1 MSFESENIYDPKR
14 SHGDSSSQ
22 EITSVDAEYEVASKA
37 VRDLAYSNNSL
48 RLVRIE
54 EFESPLSL
62 SASDF
67 EEYARRFVTLFID
80 ENRSFV
86 GGNGKVIYAENSC
99 GEALALKFCLSSQSE
114 QSLRHEY
121 EIQRSLY
128 GIKGIPK
135 VYGWGMLEENAVII
149 MEWIEGIT
157 LSHACQ
163 SLAVDE
169 DKRLSPLTA
178 ARLGRDLFDLLS
190 RMDVLEGEF
199 VHRDISPMNILV
211 RTSRLSVIEQAEEGV
226 FDLCL
231 IDFGS
236 AVHYGNDSRRNEE
249 APCEAVPA
257 YAAPELLDMTEAS
270 SKAKTSP
277 LVDVYAATSVLYEM
291 VCGHVPY
298 HSYLHEAQC
307 KQRANVDEKTIA
319 AKEAHS
325 AEEAYVNKETDSEA
339 VAEEEAKGKVK
350 AEASDLNNFA
360 SITDKDIFTCELKTN
375 KPIDPIVMAHRAA
388 DDIGVVLSYE
398 PEVAVVASLA
408 ASEFS
413 LAPDAGEVREAL
425 AMVDEQLEELIEAGL
440 QPNPSDR
447 PLAMAM
453 RDALATFVFQYADN
467 VGRALR
473 GEPLV
478 SCLSGSPASGFG
490 GSPLRIRNV
499 LRSVGKAAS
508 AAVWMVAVVAT
519 GVLVGGADATF
530 GFGQETTQ
538 GQINGIMVSCALAL
552 PGILGLALRGKS
564 LHSLKGF
571 IRGSVG
577 LLLGTIAVVAASF
590 GVEPSSQGITQ
601 GLYAALFA
609 AVAAGWCPL
618 VVDFA
623 LAALPVRRRKLLK
636 AAAERFA
643 LESGLESEAI
653 VKTEKLNQQLTTDN
667 SQADSSEEESTIND
681 GVLFEVVEDIM
692 EENEVA
698 KGTTS
703 EDDASQE
710 FSKSQRKE
718 DSHDGK

>member
-1 MSFESENIYDPKR
+1 MSFESGNINDPKR
-14 SHGDSSSQ
+14 MHDGSPSQ
-22 EITSVDAEYEVASKA
+22 EITSVNAEYEVDSKA
-37 VRDLAYSNNSL
+37 ARDLAYSNNSL

-135 VYGWGMLEENAVII
+135 VYGWGMLEGNAVII
-149 MEWIEGIT
+149 MEWIEGVT

-236 AVHYGNDSRRNEE
+236 AVHYGNSSRRNEK
-249 APCEAVPA
+249 APCETVPA
-257 YAAPELLDMTEAS
+257 YAAPELLDTTNTF

-277 LVDVYAATSVLYEM
+277 LVDVYAASSVLYEM

-307 KQRANVDEKTIA
+307 KQEANVD
-319 AKEAHS
+319 AK
-325 AEEAYVNKETDSEA
+325 
-339 VAEEEAKGKVK
+339 
-350 AEASDLNNFA
+350 
-360 SITDKDIFTCELKTN
+360 ITCELKTN
-375 KPIDPIVMAHRAA
+375 KPIDPIMMAHRAA
-388 DDIGVVLSYE
+388 DDIGMVLSYE

-440 QPNPSDR
+440 QANPSDR

-490 GSPLRIRNV
+490 GSPLRIRNI

-508 AAVWMVAVVAT
+508 AAVWMVTVVAT
-519 GVLVGGADATF
+519 GILVSGADATF
-530 GFGQETTQ
+530 GFGQEITQ

-552 PGILGLALRGKS
+552 PGILGLVLRGKS

-571 IRGSVG
+571 IRGSAG
-577 LLLGTIAVVAASF
+577 LLFGAVAVVVASF
-590 GVEPSSQGITQ
+590 GIEPSSQGISQ
-601 GLYAALFA
+601 GLYAALFS

-618 VVDFA
+618 VVEFA
-623 LAALPVRRRKLLK
+623 LAALPARRRKLLK

-643 LESGLESEAI
+643 LESGLQSEAI
-653 VKTEKLNQQLTTDN
+653 AKTEKPNQQLMADN
-667 SQADSSEEESTIND
+667 FQADSSEEESTIND
-681 GVLFEVVEDIM
+681 EVLFEVVEDVM
-692 EENEVA
+692 EENEVT
-698 KGTTS
+698 KGSTS
-703 EDDASQE
+703 ADDASQE

>member
-1 MSFESENIYDPKR
+1 MSFESGNINDPKR
-14 SHGDSSSQ
+14 MHDGSSSR

-37 VRDLAYSNNSL
+37 ARDLAYSNNSL

-135 VYGWGMLEENAVII
+135 VYGWGMLEGNAVII
-149 MEWIEGIT
+149 MEWIEGVT

-236 AVHYGNDSRRNEE
+236 AAHYGNGSCRNEK
-249 APCEAVPA
+249 APCETVPA
-257 YAAPELLDMTEAS
+257 YAAPELLDTTS
-270 SKAKTSP
+270 TFSKAKTSP

-291 VCGHVPY
+291 VCGYVPY

-307 KQRANVDEKTIA
+307 KQEASVDEKI
-319 AKEAHS
+319 
-325 AEEAYVNKETDSEA
+325 
-339 VAEEEAKGKVK
+339 
-350 AEASDLNNFA
+350 
-360 SITDKDIFTCELKTN
+360 TCELKTN

-388 DDIGVVLSYE
+388 DDIGMVLSYE

-440 QPNPSDR
+440 QPSPSDR

-508 AAVWMVAVVAT
+508 VAVWMVAVVAT
-519 GVLVGGADATF
+519 GILVSGADATF
-530 GFGQETTQ
+530 GFGQEVTQ
-538 GQINGIMVSCALAL
+538 GQIDGIMVSCALAL
-552 PGILGLALRGKS
+552 PGILGLVLRGKS

-571 IRGSVG
+571 IRGSIG
-577 LLLGTIAVVAASF
+577 LLFGAAAVVVASF
-590 GVEPSSQGITQ
+590 GVEPSSQGISQ

-623 LAALPVRRRKLLK
+623 LAALPARRRKLLK

-653 VKTEKLNQQLTTDN
+653 VKTEKSNQQLTTEN
-667 SQADSSEEESTIND
+667 SQVDLGEEESTIND
-681 GVLFEVVEDIM
+681 EVLFEVVEDSM

-698 KGTTS
+698 KGTIS
-703 EDDASQE
+703 ADVASQE

>member
-1 MSFESENIYDPKR
+1 MSFESGNINDPKR
-14 SHGDSSSQ
+14 MHDGSPSQ
-22 EITSVDAEYEVASKA
+22 EITSVNAEYEVDSKA
-37 VRDLAYSNNSL
+37 ARDLAYSNNSL

-135 VYGWGMLEENAVII
+135 VYGWGMLEGNAVII
-149 MEWIEGIT
+149 MEWIEGVT

-236 AVHYGNDSRRNEE
+236 AVHYGNSSRRNEK
-249 APCEAVPA
+249 APCETVPA
-257 YAAPELLDMTEAS
+257 YAAPELLDTTNTF

-277 LVDVYAATSVLYEM
+277 LVDVYAASSVLYEM

-307 KQRANVDEKTIA
+307 KQEANVD
-319 AKEAHS
+319 AK
-325 AEEAYVNKETDSEA
+325 
-339 VAEEEAKGKVK
+339 
-350 AEASDLNNFA
+350 
-360 SITDKDIFTCELKTN
+360 ITCELKTN
-375 KPIDPIVMAHRAA
+375 KPIDPIMMAHRAA
-388 DDIGVVLSYE
+388 DDIGMVLSYE

-440 QPNPSDR
+440 QANPSDR

-490 GSPLRIRNV
+490 GSPLRIRNI

-508 AAVWMVAVVAT
+508 AAVWMVTVVAT
-519 GVLVGGADATF
+519 GILVSGADATF
-530 GFGQETTQ
+530 GFGQEITQ

-552 PGILGLALRGKS
+552 PGILGLVLRGKS

-571 IRGSVG
+571 IRGSAG
-577 LLLGTIAVVAASF
+577 LLLGAVAVVVASF
-590 GVEPSSQGITQ
+590 GIEPSSQGISQ

-618 VVDFA
+618 VVEFA
-623 LAALPVRRRKLLK
+623 LAALPARRRKLLK

-643 LESGLESEAI
+643 LESGLQSEAI
-653 VKTEKLNQQLTTDN
+653 AKTEKPNQQLMADN
-667 SQADSSEEESTIND
+667 FQADSSEEESTIND
-681 GVLFEVVEDIM
+681 EVLFEVVEDVM
-692 EENEVA
+692 EENEVT
-698 KGTTS
+698 KGSTS
-703 EDDASQE
+703 ADDASQE

>member
-1 MSFESENIYDPKR
+1 MSFESGNINDPKR
-14 SHGDSSSQ
+14 MHDGSPSQ
-22 EITSVDAEYEVASKA
+22 EITSVNAEYEVDSKA
-37 VRDLAYSNNSL
+37 ARDLAYSNNSL

-135 VYGWGMLEENAVII
+135 VYGWGMLEGNAVII
-149 MEWIEGIT
+149 MEWIEGVT

-236 AVHYGNDSRRNEE
+236 AVHYGNSSRRNEK
-249 APCEAVPA
+249 APCETVPA
-257 YAAPELLDMTEAS
+257 YAAPELLDTTNTF

-277 LVDVYAATSVLYEM
+277 LVDVYAASSVLYEM

-307 KQRANVDEKTIA
+307 KQEANVD
-319 AKEAHS
+319 AK
-325 AEEAYVNKETDSEA
+325 
-339 VAEEEAKGKVK
+339 
-350 AEASDLNNFA
+350 
-360 SITDKDIFTCELKTN
+360 ITCELKTN
-375 KPIDPIVMAHRAA
+375 KPIDPIMMAHRAA
-388 DDIGVVLSYE
+388 DDIGMVLSYE

-440 QPNPSDR
+440 QANPSDR

-490 GSPLRIRNV
+490 GSPLRIRNI

-508 AAVWMVAVVAT
+508 AAVWMVTVVAT
-519 GVLVGGADATF
+519 GILVSGADATF
-530 GFGQETTQ
+530 GFGQEITQ

-552 PGILGLALRGKS
+552 PGILGLVLRGKS

-571 IRGSVG
+571 IRGSAG
-577 LLLGTIAVVAASF
+577 LLFGAVAVVVASF
-590 GVEPSSQGITQ
+590 GIEPSSQGISQ

-618 VVDFA
+618 VVEFA
-623 LAALPVRRRKLLK
+623 LAALPARRRKLLK

-643 LESGLESEAI
+643 LESGLQSEAI
-653 VKTEKLNQQLTTDN
+653 AKTEKPNQQLMADN
-667 SQADSSEEESTIND
+667 FQADSSEEESTIND
-681 GVLFEVVEDIM
+681 EVLFEVVEDVM
-692 EENEVA
+692 EENEVT
-698 KGTTS
+698 KGSTS
-703 EDDASQE
+703 ADDASQE

>member
-1 MSFESENIYDPKR
+1 MSFESGNNNDPK
-14 SHGDSSSQ
+14 HVHDDSFSR
-22 EITSVDAEYEVASKA
+22 EITSVDAEYEVTSKA
-37 VRDLAYSNNSL
+37 ARDLAYSENSL
-48 RLVRIE
+48 RLVRVK

-62 SASDF
+62 SAPDF

-99 GEALALKFCLSSQSE
+99 GEALALKFYLSSQSE

-135 VYGWGMLEENAVII
+135 VYGWGMLEGNAVII
-149 MEWIEGIT
+149 MEWIEGVT

-211 RTSRLSVIEQAEEGV
+211 RTSRLSMIEQAEEGV

-236 AVHYGNDSRRNEE
+236 AVHYGNSSRRNEK

-257 YAAPELLDMTEAS
+257 YAAPEILDATS
-270 SKAKTSP
+270 TFSKAKTSP

-298 HSYLHEAQC
+298 HSYLYEAQC
-307 KQRANVDEKTIA
+307 RQGASVD
-319 AKEAHS
+319 AK
-325 AEEAYVNKETDSEA
+325 
-339 VAEEEAKGKVK
+339 
-350 AEASDLNNFA
+350 
-360 SITDKDIFTCELKTN
+360 ITCELKTN
-375 KPIDPIVMAHRAA
+375 KPIDPIMMAHRAA
-388 DDIGVVLSYE
+388 DDIGMVLSYE

-440 QPNPSDR
+440 QANPSDR

-519 GVLVGGADATF
+519 GILVSGADATF
-530 GFGQETTQ
+530 GFGQEITQ

-552 PGILGLALRGKS
+552 PGILGLVLRGKS

-571 IRGSVG
+571 IRGSAG
-577 LLLGTIAVVAASF
+577 LLFGAVAVVVASF
-590 GVEPSSQGITQ
+590 GIEPSSQGISQ

-623 LAALPVRRRKLLK
+623 LAALPARRRKLLK

-643 LESGLESEAI
+643 LESELQSEAI
-653 VKTEKLNQQLTTDN
+653 AKTEKPNQQLMADN
-667 SQADSSEEESTIND
+667 FQADSSEEESTIND
-681 GVLFEVVEDIM
+681 EVLFEVVEDVM
-692 EENEVA
+692 EENEVT
-698 KGTTS
+698 KGSTS
-703 EDDASQE
+703 ADDASQE

>member
-1 MSFESENIYDPKR
+1 MSFESGNINDPKR
-14 SHGDSSSQ
+14 MHDGSPSQ
-22 EITSVDAEYEVASKA
+22 EITSVNAEYEVDSKA
-37 VRDLAYSNNSL
+37 ARDLAYSNNSL

-135 VYGWGMLEENAVII
+135 VYGWGMLEGNAVII
-149 MEWIEGIT
+149 MEWIEGVT

-236 AVHYGNDSRRNEE
+236 AVHYGNSSRRNEK
-249 APCEAVPA
+249 APCETVPA
-257 YAAPELLDMTEAS
+257 YAAPELLDTTNTF

-277 LVDVYAATSVLYEM
+277 LVDVYAASSVLYEM

-307 KQRANVDEKTIA
+307 KQEANVD
-319 AKEAHS
+319 AK
-325 AEEAYVNKETDSEA
+325 
-339 VAEEEAKGKVK
+339 
-350 AEASDLNNFA
+350 
-360 SITDKDIFTCELKTN
+360 ITCELKTN
-375 KPIDPIVMAHRAA
+375 KPIDPIMMAHRAA
-388 DDIGVVLSYE
+388 DDIGMVLSYE

-440 QPNPSDR
+440 QANPSDR

-473 GEPLV
+473 GEPLG

-490 GSPLRIRNV
+490 GSPLRIRNI

-508 AAVWMVAVVAT
+508 AAVWMVTVVAT
-519 GVLVGGADATF
+519 GILVSGADATF
-530 GFGQETTQ
+530 GFGQEITQ

-552 PGILGLALRGKS
+552 PGILGLVLRGKS

-571 IRGSVG
+571 IRGSAG
-577 LLLGTIAVVAASF
+577 LLFGAVAVVVASF
-590 GVEPSSQGITQ
+590 GIEPSSQGISQ

-618 VVDFA
+618 VVEFA
-623 LAALPVRRRKLLK
+623 LAALPARRRKLLK

-643 LESGLESEAI
+643 LESGLQSEAI
-653 VKTEKLNQQLTTDN
+653 AKTEKPNQQLMADN
-667 SQADSSEEESTIND
+667 FQADSSEEESTIND
-681 GVLFEVVEDIM
+681 EVLFEVVEDVM
-692 EENEVA
+692 EENEVT
-698 KGTTS
+698 KGSTS
-703 EDDASQE
+703 ADDASQE

>member
-1 MSFESENIYDPKR
+1 MSFESGNNNDPK
-14 SHGDSSSQ
+14 HVHDDSFSR
-22 EITSVDAEYEVASKA
+22 EITSVDAEYEVTSKA
-37 VRDLAYSNNSL
+37 ARNLAYSENSL
-48 RLVRIE
+48 RLVRVK

-62 SASDF
+62 SAPDF

-135 VYGWGMLEENAVII
+135 VYGWGMLEGNAAII
-149 MEWIEGIT
+149 MEWIEGVT

-211 RTSRLSVIEQAEEGV
+211 RTSRLSMIEQAEEGV

-236 AVHYGNDSRRNEE
+236 AVHYGNSSRRNEK

-257 YAAPELLDMTEAS
+257 YAAPEILDATS
-270 SKAKTSP
+270 TFSKAKTSP

-298 HSYLHEAQC
+298 HSYLYEAQC
-307 KQRANVDEKTIA
+307 RQGTSVD
-319 AKEAHS
+319 AK
-325 AEEAYVNKETDSEA
+325 
-339 VAEEEAKGKVK
+339 
-350 AEASDLNNFA
+350 
-360 SITDKDIFTCELKTN
+360 ITCELKTN
-375 KPIDPIVMAHRAA
+375 KPIDPIMMAHRAA
-388 DDIGVVLSYE
+388 DDIGMVLSYE

-440 QPNPSDR
+440 QANPSDR

-519 GVLVGGADATF
+519 GILVSGADATF
-530 GFGQETTQ
+530 GFGQEITQ

-552 PGILGLALRGKS
+552 PGILGLVLRGKS

-571 IRGSVG
+571 IRGSAG
-577 LLLGTIAVVAASF
+577 LLFGAVAVVVASF
-590 GVEPSSQGITQ
+590 GIEPSSQGISQ

-623 LAALPVRRRKLLK
+623 LAALPARRRKLLK

-643 LESGLESEAI
+643 LESGLQSEAI
-653 VKTEKLNQQLTTDN
+653 AKTEKPNQQLMADN
-667 SQADSSEEESTIND
+667 FQADSSEEESTIND
-681 GVLFEVVEDIM
+681 EVLFEVVEDVM
-692 EENEVA
+692 EENEVT
-698 KGTTS
+698 KGSTS
-703 EDDASQE
+703 ADDASQE

>member
-1 MSFESENIYDPKR
+1 MSFESGNINDPKR
-14 SHGDSSSQ
+14 MHDGSSSR

-37 VRDLAYSNNSL
+37 ARDLAYSNNSL

-135 VYGWGMLEENAVII
+135 VYGWGMLEGNAVII
-149 MEWIEGIT
+149 MEWIEGVT

-226 FDLCL
+226 FDLYL

-236 AVHYGNDSRRNEE
+236 AAHYGNGSCRNEK
-249 APCEAVPA
+249 APCETVSA
-257 YAAPELLDMTEAS
+257 YAAPELLDTTNTF

-277 LVDVYAATSVLYEM
+277 LVDVYAASSVLYEM

-307 KQRANVDEKTIA
+307 KQEANVDEKI
-319 AKEAHS
+319 
-325 AEEAYVNKETDSEA
+325 
-339 VAEEEAKGKVK
+339 
-350 AEASDLNNFA
+350 
-360 SITDKDIFTCELKTN
+360 TCELKTN

-388 DDIGVVLSYE
+388 DDIGMVLSYE

-440 QPNPSDR
+440 QPSPSDR

-473 GEPLV
+473 GESLV

-508 AAVWMVAVVAT
+508 VAVWMVAVVAT
-519 GVLVGGADATF
+519 GILVSGADATF
-530 GFGQETTQ
+530 GFGQEVTQ
-538 GQINGIMVSCALAL
+538 GQIDGIMVSCALAL
-552 PGILGLALRGKS
+552 PGILGLVLRGKS

-571 IRGSVG
+571 IRGSIG
-577 LLLGTIAVVAASF
+577 LLFGAAAVVVASF
-590 GVEPSSQGITQ
+590 GVEPSSQGISQ

-623 LAALPVRRRKLLK
+623 LAALPARRRKLLK

-643 LESGLESEAI
+643 LESRLESEAI
-653 VKTEKLNQQLTTDN
+653 VKTEKSNQQLTTEN
-667 SQADSSEEESTIND
+667 SQVDLGEEESTIND
-681 GVLFEVVEDIM
+681 EVLFEVVEDSM

-698 KGTTS
+698 KGTIS
-703 EDDASQE
+703 ADVASQE